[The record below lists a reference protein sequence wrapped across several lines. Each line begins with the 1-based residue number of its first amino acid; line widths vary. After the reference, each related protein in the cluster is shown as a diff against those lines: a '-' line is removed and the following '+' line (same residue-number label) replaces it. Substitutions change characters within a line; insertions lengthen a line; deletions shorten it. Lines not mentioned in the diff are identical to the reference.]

1 MKTLALALATS
12 AITATAAFASAD
24 ISTVDRDGDRFASFS
39 EVTAVYPGLTKSDF
53 RDIDANRDNRISAVE
68 IADGQAQTIINRQV
82 AGQGSVVLDLNAV
95 DTDGDNF
102 VSFTELA
109 AAYPGLSANDLDD
122 VDVNNDNRVAANELY
137 APKTREV
144 LGRSAA
150 NGSSVV
156 SLSKIDVDGSGF
168 ASAGELGSIY
178 PGLSSLDFEEID
190 LNGDNRISF
199 NELYDAEV
207 REVLAR
213 SGS

>member
-1 MKTLALALATS
+1 M
-12 AITATAAFASAD
+12 
-24 ISTVDRDGDRFASFS
+24 
-39 EVTAVYPGLTKSDF
+39 TAVYPGLTKSDF

>member
-24 ISTVDRDGDRFASFS
+24 ISSVDRDGDRFASFS

-68 IADGQAQTIINRQV
+68 IADGHAQTIINRQV

-168 ASAGELGSIY
+168 ASAGELAGIY

-190 LNGDNRISF
+190 LNGDNRI
-199 NELYDAEV
+199 
-207 REVLAR
+207 RR
-213 SGS
+213 